1 MRKSLGFFSLCGV
14 FAVFAGEALAFE
26 PDRPE
31 CIAPAQPGGGFDLT
45 CRMAAQALLETGQI
59 EQPMSVTFMPGG
71 IGAVAY
77 NAMNT
82 TRAEDS
88 DAIVAFSG
96 GSLLNLAQGKFG
108 QFDVDDARW
117 IAAAG
122 VDYGAIIVRPDAK
135 WQTLQELTADLKND
149 LGSIVI
155 GAGGTIGSQDW
166 MKAAILVQ
174 AAGADPKAMRY
185 VAFEGGGESFTALLG
200 GHIQVYTGDVAEQ
213 VANIE
218 AGQVRVLAVLAPERL
233 PAPFDQIPTAKEQGV
248 DIEWEISRGYYMG
261 PKVSDEAYNW
271 WVQAFQAI
279 YGTKEFAKIRA
290 DKGLF
295 EFNLAGEQ
303 LDKYVHERV
312 QYYRTLAKDMGLV
325 K

>member
-1 MRKSLGFFSLCGV
+1 MRKLLGFFSLCGA
-14 FAVFAGEALAFE
+14 FAVFAGQALAFA
-26 PDRPE
+26 PE
-31 CIAPAQPGGGFDLT
+31 RAECVAPAQPGGGFDLT
-45 CRMAAQALLETGQI
+45 CRIAAQALLETGQI
-59 EQPMSVTFMPGG
+59 ERPMSVTFMPGG

-82 TRAEDS
+82 TRAEDG
-88 DAIVAFSG
+88 DVIVAFSG

-117 IAAAG
+117 LAAAG
-122 VDYGAIIVRPDAK
+122 TDYGAVIVRTDAK

-248 DIEWEISRGYYMG
+248 DIEWEIIRGYYMG
-261 PKVSDEAYNW
+261 PQVSDEAYNW
-271 WVQAFQAI
+271 WVQAFQAL

-295 EFNLAGEQ
+295 EFNLAGAD
-303 LDKYVHERV
+303 LDQYIHERV
-312 QYYRTLAKDMGLV
+312 QSYRTLAKDMGLV

>member
-1 MRKSLGFFSLCGV
+1 MRKSLGFLSLCGA
-14 FAVFAGEALAFE
+14 FAVFAGQALAFE
-26 PDRPE
+26 PNRPE

-45 CRMAAQALLETGQI
+45 CRIAAQALLETGQI
-59 EQPMSVTFMPGG
+59 KRPMSVTFMPGG

-82 TRAEDS
+82 TRAEDE
-88 DAIVAFSG
+88 DVIVAFSG

-117 IAAAG
+117 LAAAG
-122 VDYGAIIVRPDAK
+122 ADYGAIIVRTDAK

-166 MKAAILVQ
+166 MKAALLVQ
-174 AAGADPKAMRY
+174 AAGADPKTMRY

-248 DIEWEISRGYYMG
+248 DIEWEIIRGYYMG
-261 PKVSDEAYNW
+261 PRVSDEAYNW
-271 WVQAFQAI
+271 WVEAFQAL
-279 YGTKEFAKIRA
+279 YGTEEFAKIRA

-295 EFNLAGEQ
+295 PFDLAGAD
-303 LDKYVHERV
+303 LDQYIHERV
-312 QYYRTLAKDMGLV
+312 QSYRTLAKDMGLV

>member
-1 MRKSLGFFSLCGV
+1 MRKSLGFFSLCGA
-14 FAVFAGEALAFE
+14 FALFAGQPLAFE

-31 CIAPAQPGGGFDLT
+31 CVAPAQPGGGFDLT

-82 TRAEDS
+82 TRAEDG

-117 IAAAG
+117 LASVGI
-122 VDYGAIIVRPDAK
+122 DYGAIIVRPDAK
-135 WQTLQELTADLKND
+135 WQTLQELTTDLKND

-218 AGQVRVLAVLAPERL
+218 AGQVRILAVLAPERL
-233 PAPFDQIPTAKEQGV
+233 SAPFDQIPTAKEQGV

>member
-1 MRKSLGFFSLCGV
+1 
-14 FAVFAGEALAFE
+14 
-26 PDRPE
+26 
-31 CIAPAQPGGGFDLT
+31 
-45 CRMAAQALLETGQI
+45 MAAQALLETGQI

-218 AGQVRVLAVLAPERL
+218 AGQVRILAVLAPERL

>member
-1 MRKSLGFFSLCGV
+1 MRKSLGFLSLCGA
-14 FAVFAGEALAFE
+14 FAVFAGQALAFAPE
-26 PDRPE
+26 RPE
-31 CIAPAQPGGGFDLT
+31 CVAPAQPGGGFDLT
-45 CRMAAQALLETGQI
+45 CRIAAQALLDTGQI
-59 EQPMSVTFMPGG
+59 ERPMSVTFMPGG

-82 TRAEDS
+82 TRAEDG
-88 DAIVAFSG
+88 DVIVAFSG

-117 IAAAG
+117 LAAAG
-122 VDYGAIIVRPDAK
+122 TDYGAVIVRTDAK

-174 AAGADPKAMRY
+174 AAGADPKTMRY

-248 DIEWEISRGYYMG
+248 DIEWEIIRGYYMG
-261 PKVSDEAYNW
+261 PRVSDEAYNW
-271 WVQAFQAI
+271 WVQAFRAL
-279 YGTKEFAKIRA
+279 YGTEEFAKIRA

-295 EFNLAGEQ
+295 EFNLAGAD
-303 LDKYVHERV
+303 LDQYIHERV
-312 QYYRTLAKDMGLV
+312 QSYRALAKDMGLV